1 MNSAIPGSSGLKEI
15 GHSLAQSE
23 DHALS
28 KAQIKGLKS
37 MQFLEESSRNW
48 QIATQ
53 TACSS
58 ALCPLHYL
66 LPDI

>member
-23 DHALS
+23 DHAVS

-37 MQFLEESSRNW
+37 MQFLEESSRN
-48 QIATQ
+48 
-53 TACSS
+53 
-58 ALCPLHYL
+58 
-66 LPDI
+66 